1 MGFLLVKLY
10 TLSCQIQNGSLW
22 SIARARWL
30 LFLALTVSSVFTSS
44 FGDTAGDLCDR
55 LASIAADPD
64 HQAVPVE
71 YSAIEGKLVIDA
83 CREAVNS
90 APNNG
95 RYWIQLG
102 RGYLKLDQ
110 GDAMLAAFE
119 KAKALEYPAAWFALA
134 VVYHTGNGIVEA
146 DIGRAEA
153 LYIQAYRKGVG
164 YGALGLARLYGEAGS
179 PFFNEE
185 KAAMWQSRFDVF
197 IN

>member
-1 MGFLLVKLY
+1 M
-10 TLSCQIQNGSLW
+10 
-22 SIARARWL
+22 
-30 LFLALTVSSVFTSS
+30 
-44 FGDTAGDLCDR
+44 CDR

-164 YGALGLARLYGEAGS
+164 YGALGLARLYDEAGS

-197 IN
+197 VTE